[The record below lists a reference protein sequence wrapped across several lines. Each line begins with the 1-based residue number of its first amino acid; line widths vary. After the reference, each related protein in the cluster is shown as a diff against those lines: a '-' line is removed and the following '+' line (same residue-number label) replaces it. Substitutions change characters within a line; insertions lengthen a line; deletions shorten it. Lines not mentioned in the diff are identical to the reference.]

1 MPLRAE
7 EERVEKVQE
16 EDTIE
21 LRPMRSEDQ
30 EKNEEETDK
39 VYNLVPFR
47 IFSTKVIAFHCNDIH
62 TRYFEVLENQ
72 CFVEIKSRTVDSDG
86 GGPEPELNLSQAT
99 SDTLRK
105 HGININTETS
115 ADHADLVT
123 KKCKEN
129 EIFLMNKNKMFLVSS
144 EKIVHDISGDLLAQ

>member
-1 MPLRAE
+1 MKHHVFYSKVKRRFSHDGQLTSFGVKREYFPKNRPPEFRHDDGDERTTEKSMGELVPLRAE

-16 EDTIE
+16 EDNME

-47 IFSTKVIAFHCNDIH
+47 IFSTKNITFHCNDIH

-72 CFVEIKSRTVDSDG
+72 
-86 GGPEPELNLSQAT
+86 
-99 SDTLRK
+99 
-105 HGININTETS
+105 
-115 ADHADLVT
+115 
-123 KKCKEN
+123 
-129 EIFLMNKNKMFLVSS
+129 
-144 EKIVHDISGDLLAQ
+144 